1 MKNFIVSLVLVST
14 SCLLALAACEK
25 DKEKERVPR
34 ADDPPAVVHPCTAA
48 TQPHDSILLHV
59 RVSAPLYDLDSDALW
74 RETLLEVPQV
84 TQYNKNCLQVF
95 MAQDT
100 TSTWHPIPMG
110 DEQEL
115 FYLPG
120 NGRLYIYIY
129 ESKFDLLDFDRD
141 IAIRVRYK
149 K

>member
-1 MKNFIVSLVLVST
+1 MRKIIPFLVLVST
-14 SCLLALAACEK
+14 SCLLALAAC

-34 ADDPPAVVHPCTAA
+34 ADDTLPVVHPCTAA
-48 TQPHDSILLHV
+48 TQPHDSVLLHV
-59 RVSAPLYDLDSDALW
+59 RVSDPLYDLDSDALW

-84 TQYNKNCLQVF
+84 TQRNQSCLQVF

-100 TSTWHPIPMG
+100 TSTWHSIPMG
-110 DEQEL
+110 DGQEL
-115 FYLPG
+115 FYIPYHG
-120 NGRLYIYIY
+120 KIYIYIY
-129 ESKFDLLDFDRD
+129 ESKFGLLDFDQD